1 MAPPLAVGVPQQYG
15 APSPGYVPQP
25 GYASVPPG
33 AVASPYA
40 GFWARVGAYLIDLLV
55 VLIPVVLLA
64 LIPILGIILD
74 IVGIWLY
81 FALQESSERQAT
93 IGKRAVGIY
102 VTDLQGRRI
111 SFGQA
116 TGRYFGKI
124 ISGLILYIGYI
135 MVAFTEK
142 KQGLHDM
149 MAGTLV
155 IRR

>member
-142 KQGLHDM
+142 KQGLHEM